1 MSTELAARARDVAVE
16 ILRTCTGTEPLHELI
31 ALGYL
36 QGRIEAAK
44 EIRRETFPPVTRSDY
59 A

>member
-1 MSTELAARARDVAVE
+1 MHTEPLSPTLPARARDVGVE
-16 ILRTCTGTEPLHELI
+16 ILRTCTGTEPLHERI

-36 QGRIEAAK
+36 QGRIEAAL
-44 EIRRETFPPVTRSDY
+44 ELRREQQEQS